1 MNFHTLLVACA
12 WQGTSD
18 GMGWTA
24 TNLGDL
30 GCFLLGIRRAKGQ
43 GLTMTVIKGYEPLY
57 I

>member
-30 GCFLLGIRRAKGQ
+30 GWGIRRAKGQ

>member
-12 WQGTSD
+12 WQGTSN

-30 GCFLLGIRRAKGQ
+30 GCFLLGVRRAKGQ